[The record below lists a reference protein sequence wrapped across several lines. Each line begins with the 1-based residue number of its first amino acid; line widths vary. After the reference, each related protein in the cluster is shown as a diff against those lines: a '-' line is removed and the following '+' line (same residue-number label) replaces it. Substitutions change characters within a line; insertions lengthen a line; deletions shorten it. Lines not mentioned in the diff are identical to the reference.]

1 MCLCGRFH
9 HPLSFPSPSPPSWEI
24 SMHKSNQGT
33 RMISPPPLPFTFTFL
48 FYSLSVPTTLCN
60 SSPLL
65 SLYHIIQTSVYLTYK
80 HFENKNEI
88 NKRESL
94 FFFFNAINCW
104 LKLDSIQTDLRAWE
118 FPWWFYYQLWIWQF
132 LILKINIGWLISVSA
147 SNFFFFSALLYNSPP
162 SHLLMLKLHRF

>member
-1 MCLCGRFH
+1 MNRLLRESFIPPTVRECAGVSVWAFSSPSL
-9 HPLSFPSPSPPSWEI
+9 LSFPLPTFLRNKHAQIQPRD
-24 SMHKSNQGT
+24 T
-33 RMISPPPLPFTFTFL
+33 YDFPPPLPFTFTFH
-48 FYSLSVPTTLCN
+48 SLSVPTTLCN

-118 FPWWFYYQLWIWQF
+118 FPW
-132 LILKINIGWLISVSA
+132 
-147 SNFFFFSALLYNSPP
+147 
-162 SHLLMLKLHRF
+162 